1 MHSSL
6 PQQLTNFKFT
16 KLKLLIKFFERLEKK
31 TIKNSEA
38 LITICPELYYYVKQ
52 NYPDKKQWLIENVAD
67 NSTVFSKP
75 KIDKEV
81 LKEKYHLNSDVIILY
96 AGTFEPYQGI
106 DLLIEA
112 SKQVIKQRKDVKFLL
127 VGGNPQQVE
136 FYRNRVAEKNLS
148 DNFIFSGQVA
158 PEMVP
163 LFEEIADV
171 LVTPRIEGNNTPLKI
186 YSYLRSGKPIVAT
199 NHTTHTQVLN
209 EKVAVLTECTADSF
223 SDGLLKVLRD
233 ENLKEAIVKNAKAL
247 AEEKYSYE
255 TYVKKL
261 RELYDF
267 LEQQKVTKMEN
278 K

>member
-1 MHSSL
+1 M
-6 PQQLTNFKFT
+6 
-16 KLKLLIKFFERLEKK
+16 
-31 TIKNSEA
+31 
-38 LITICPELYYYVKQ
+38 
-52 NYPDKKQWLIENVAD
+52 
-67 NSTVFSKP
+67 
-75 KIDKEV
+75 
-81 LKEKYHLNSDVIILY
+81 
-96 AGTFEPYQGI
+96 
-106 DLLIEA
+106 
-112 SKQVIKQRKDVKFLL
+112 
-127 VGGNPQQVE
+127 
-136 FYRNRVAEKNLS
+136 
-148 DNFIFSGQVA
+148 
-158 PEMVP
+158 
-163 LFEEIADV
+163 LF
-171 LVTPRIEGNNTPLKI
+171 RSNNTPLKI

-199 NHTTHTQVLN
+199 NHTTHSQVLN